1 MQISKENKQVVI
13 LYISTFAGLLLGVFS
28 SVINTRNLSPESYG
42 DVKYVQNIISFVSSL
57 LLFGYFTSGSRLLAL
72 SKNETNSRSI
82 RGIMCIILLLAIVFV
97 MLTLLIFYVVNAQCQ
112 NYNMAS
118 LFLAATPFCGC
129 VLMLSYVNTVAQG
142 DNHIGR
148 IAIARLFP
156 SLIYCLIAYFVF
168 KYYGATS
175 TRMILLHNGVSFI
188 VLLGVI
194 LSTNPSFKYLKKS
207 FNILNN
213 ENRKY
218 GIHVYIG
225 SLFGVSVSY
234 ISGITLGLFA
244 NNNTD
249 VGFYSLASTIATPLA
264 MLPSIIGTTYFK
276 KFATQKSINKKVMYS
291 SIFVTIITCVAFI
304 VLVKY
309 VVIFLYND
317 SYSSVYVYASW
328 LAIGTSFHGLGDF
341 FNRFLGSHGQGNQLR
356 NAAIA
361 CGVITIL
368 GSVIL
373 VYFYGINGAIWTKI
387 LSSLTY
393 LGMLVIYY
401 IKYACLNK

>member
-1 MQISKENKQVVI
+1 MQMSKENKQVVF
-13 LYISTFAGLLLGVFS
+13 LCISTFLGLLLGVFS
-28 SVINTRNLSPESYG
+28 SIINTRNLSPEFYG

-82 RGIMCIILLLAIVFV
+82 RGIMCFILLLAILVV
-97 MLTLLIFYVVNAQCQ
+97 TLTLFVFYLINAQCQ
-112 NYNMAS
+112 NYNMAY
-118 LFLAATPFCGC
+118 LFLAAMPFCGC

-148 IAIARLFP
+148 IAVARLLP
-156 SLIYCLIAYFVF
+156 SLIYCLIAYFIF
-168 KYYGATS
+168 KFYGATS
-175 TRMILLHNGVSFI
+175 IRMILLYNGVSFF

-194 LSTNPSFKYLKKS
+194 LSTKPSFKSLKKS
-207 FNILNN
+207 FDILNV

-244 NNNTD
+244 DNNSN
-249 VGFYSLASTIATPLA
+249 VGFYSLAATVATPLA

-276 KFATQKSINKKVMYS
+276 KFASQKSINKKV
-291 SIFVTIITCVAFI
+291 IFASVFLTVSTCIAFI
-304 VLVKY
+304 FLVKY
-309 VVIFLYND
+309 VVLFLYDN

-341 FNRFLGSHGQGNQLR
+341 FNRFLGSHGQGMQIR

-361 CGVITIL
+361 CGIISIL
-368 GSVIL
+368 GGTIL
-373 VYFYGINGAIWTKI
+373 VYFYGIFGAIYTNI

-393 LGMLVIYY
+393 LGLLIFYY
-401 IKYACLNK
+401 IKYISIK